1 MPVRNYRD
9 LIAWRKAMDLVSAV
23 YAMVRELPEVE
34 KFGLAAQL
42 RRSAVS
48 VAVNIAE
55 GQGRKSDREF
65 RRYISIAQ
73 GSVCEVETE
82 VLIAI
87 RLEYVSEEQTLS
99 LMELASETGRLLA
112 GLHRSLSRDN
122 KRQQST

>member
-1 MPVRNYRD
+1 M
-9 LIAWRKAMDLVSAV
+9 AESMDLVSAV

-34 KFGLAAQL
+34 RFGLAAQL

-65 RRYISIAQ
+65 RRYVSIAQ
-73 GSVCEVETE
+73 GSICEVETE

>member
-1 MPVRNYRD
+1 
-9 LIAWRKAMDLVSAV
+9 MDLVSAV

-34 KFGLAAQL
+34 RFGLAAQL

-48 VAVNIAE
+48 VAVSIAE

-65 RRYISIAQ
+65 RRYVSIAQ
-73 GSVCEVETE
+73 GSICEVETE

-122 KRQQST
+122 KTQQST